1 MAKDA
6 TEWIKQADYDYDT
19 AELMRQS
26 GRNFYAV
33 FMCHMAIE
41 KALKALL
48 LLRTGEIP
56 PKTHNLFLLLSK
68 IGIKPPEI
76 IAENIIRLN
85 EANVATRYPEE
96 LSEMIKVYDNETV
109 IRILS
114 QTKEALTWIKTR
126 Q

>member
-6 TEWIKQADYDYDT
+6 AEWIKQSDYDYDT

-48 LLRTGEIP
+48 LLRTKEIP
-56 PKTHNLFLLLSK
+56 PKTHNLLLLLTK
-68 IGIKPPEI
+68 TGIKPPEI

-96 LSEMIKVYDNETV
+96 LSEMIKVYDNDTV
-109 IRILS
+109 IRVLS

>member
-1 MAKDA
+1 M
-6 TEWIKQADYDYDT
+6 
-19 AELMRQS
+19 S
-26 GRNFYAV
+26 
-33 FMCHMAIE
+33 IE

-48 LLRTGEIP
+48 LLNTGEIP
-56 PKTHNLFLLLSK
+56 PKTHNLLLLMTK
-68 IGIKPPEI
+68 IGVKPPEI

-96 LSEMIKVYDNETV
+96 LSEMIKIYDNETTT
-109 IRILS
+109 RILS